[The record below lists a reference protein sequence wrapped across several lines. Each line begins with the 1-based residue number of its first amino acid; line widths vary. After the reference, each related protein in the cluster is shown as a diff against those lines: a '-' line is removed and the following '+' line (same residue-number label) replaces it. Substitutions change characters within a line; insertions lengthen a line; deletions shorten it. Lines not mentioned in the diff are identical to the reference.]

1 MTGQLASGLPYIT
14 KDLAVLAAGLR
25 RRILASP
32 TGYHLDPELRLTVS
46 YEPAG

>member
-32 TGYHLDPELRLTVS
+32 TGYHLDPELRLTVP